1 MVVGITYIFQ
11 IEARVVVEGLRLTWD
26 KSFIQVEL
34 ESDNALPIEVLQ
46 TELAAVSNVVEIR
59 IINDLYFKD

>member
-46 TELAAVSNVVEIR
+46 TELAAVSNVVEIW